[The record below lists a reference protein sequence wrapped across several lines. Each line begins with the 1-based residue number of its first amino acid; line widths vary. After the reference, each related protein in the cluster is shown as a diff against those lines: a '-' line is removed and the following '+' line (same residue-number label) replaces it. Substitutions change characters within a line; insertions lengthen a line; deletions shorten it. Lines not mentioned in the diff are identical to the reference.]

1 MGQGYENYEHI
12 YIPIY
17 ICDCHQTQKMPM
29 EAAIKNDMSLANMR
43 IQSST
48 KQKKKKKILKQ
59 LK

>member
-1 MGQGYENYEHI
+1 MNIYTFLHI
-12 YIPIY
+12 H

-48 KQKKKKKILKQ
+48 KQKKKKKY
-59 LK
+59 